1 MHLGYL
7 DISFR
12 TGLEIEQGNGQQ
24 VHEKV
29 LHKTSHEGN
38 ANQNQSVISH
48 LLEGLAFKMQ
58 ETTSVGERCRENGPR
73 AHLSR
78 TVVRNV
84 N

>member
-7 DISFR
+7 EISFR

-48 LLEGLAFKMQ
+48 LLEGLAIKMQ
-58 ETTSVGERCRENGPR
+58 ETTSVGEDVEKKGLR
-73 AHLSR
+73 ALL
-78 TVVRNV
+78 VGL
-84 N
+84 

>member
-7 DISFR
+7 QISFR

-24 VHEKV
+24 VQEKV

-48 LLEGLAFKMQ
+48 LLEGLTFKSQ
-58 ETTSVGERCRENGPR
+58 ATTSVGEDVEIKGP
-73 AHLSR
+73 
-78 TVVRNV
+78 
-84 N
+84 

>member
-12 TGLEIEQGNGQQ
+12 TGLEIEQGNGHQ

-58 ETTSVGERCRENGPR
+58 ETTSVGEDVEKKGLR
-73 AHLSR
+73 ALL
-78 TVVRNV
+78 VGL
-84 N
+84 